1 MKGMKRLIMMIAC
14 AMACAAYAGEPA
26 DTLAGPH
33 LELLDKEA
41 NLGEFYAI
49 HPQTGTIRV
58 RNTGNQPLLL
68 LNVRGDCGCT
78 GVQYPDDPIP
88 PDSTVNITV
97 RFNGKGRV
105 PGEFR
110 KMIRIRS
117 NGGFDTAF
125 VTGTILKSLVR

>member
-1 MKGMKRLIMMIAC
+1 MPVS
-14 AMACAAYAGEPA
+14 AGNPA
-26 DTLAGPH
+26 DSVSGPR

-49 HPQTGTIRV
+49 HPQTATIRV
-58 RNTGNQPLLL
+58 RNAGDAPLLL

-78 GVQYPDDPIP
+78 GVKYSDDPIP
-88 PDSTVNITV
+88 PDSVAVITV
-97 RFNGKGRV
+97 RFNGRDRV
-105 PGEFR
+105 PGDFR

-117 NGGFDTAF
+117 NGGFQTAF